1 MNLRAARSPST
12 HREGDPPYGYM
23 IPKPRRVPAVYLAH
37 AFLAFPTTAALCR
50 MNKLCGGGVLNI
62 PTPPASTIFLKEQRR
77 VATAKKPPVSDL
89 EAIFEILGPLLT
101 NRAAVRILGCDLS
114 FGTQCHRTEIKG
126 IAAQQSN
133 QALSDISR
141 KFIRQSSGFGQ
152 YDKVVQYYAS
162 ASHLERHAAL
172 EIRGYNGRTA
182 YPDQLQLP
190 KTFRIE
196 ILPVSPVILI

>member
-62 PTPPASTIFLKEQRR
+62 PTPPASTHFLKNNAGLPRLRNRR
-77 VATAKKPPVSDL
+77 FRIWK
-89 EAIFEILGPLLT
+89 AIFETLGPLLT
-101 NRAAVRILGCDLS
+101 NRAAVRILGCDLG
-114 FGTQCHRTEIKG
+114 FGAQCHRTEIKR

-141 KFIRQSSGFGQ
+141 KFVRQSSRFGQ

-172 EIRGYNGRTA
+172 EIRRYNGRTA

-190 KTFRIE
+190 KAFRIE
-196 ILPVSPVILI
+196 ILPVLPVILI